1 MEKEPPKKPKPK
13 SEGKTDTP
21 DITEEDTPDAPRYD
35 QYVPPTDEHLDN
47 LFRRALYD
55 ASDGDL
61 AKAGELLGKLEE
73 ALTPDT
79 PPEDGEEG
87 A

>member
-1 MEKEPPKKPKPK
+1 MEKEPPKKRK
-13 SEGKTDTP
+13 SEGEKDA
-21 DITEEDTPDAPRYD
+21 DALESAEEDTPKAPRLD

-47 LFRRALYD
+47 LFRQALFD
-55 ASDGDL
+55 ASGGDL

-87 A
+87 T